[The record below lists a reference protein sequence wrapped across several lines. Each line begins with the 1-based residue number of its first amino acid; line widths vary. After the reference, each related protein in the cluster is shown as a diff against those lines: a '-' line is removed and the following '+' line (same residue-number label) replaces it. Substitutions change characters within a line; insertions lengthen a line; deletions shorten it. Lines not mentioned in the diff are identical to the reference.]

1 MQKYLKENKFII
13 LTIIVLCGL
22 MFFFINQK
30 QGFHED
36 EIFSYGSSNYKY
48 DNVFRWFG
56 YAEAN
61 QDILYNQVL
70 QGNFIKRIDN
80 LVKFI
85 KDPNQFQ
92 KNEIL
97 AQEIPTF
104 RTKDDALDYLAI
116 QQEDIFNYFSVYY
129 NQSRDVHPPLFYF
142 LVHFTSTLFYNQFS
156 KYIIFALNL
165 LFFIGT
171 LITIKKI
178 MDKLNHKELT
188 IPTMILYGAS
198 MGAISTVMFQRMY
211 MMLTFFSL
219 LYLYYIIKF
228 IKDDFKIKDKFFFVL
243 TIICGFLTQYYFCI
257 YIVLIFLILAIY
269 LLVNKQL
276 KKCWDFFKPHILA
289 AIIGILFY
297 PFCIEDIF
305 FSYRGIGSTDNKTN
319 TFLEN
324 LQYYGEQ
331 IINLFS
337 LQNIF
342 IFLIIILIIVLIYKI
357 IKKQLPK
364 IQRQDKLNLTVIILP
379 IIIFIVIVSK
389 IAPFLGENYTSRY
402 IMLLFPIIAIASF
415 YIISF
420 IFNNKKT
427 LFIITLVVSLCL
439 SINGLINSTPV
450 YLYKDYGKVMELA
463 QENADKYFVYV
474 FDNYFTHLN
483 SMPEFATY
491 KESLILNKN
500 IHDFKLLDNE
510 KLNNENEF
518 ILCIKNWLNK
528 EEILNLVLEN
538 SGYNDYEIL
547 LELNSDV
554 ESTYYR
560 ITK

>member
-104 RTKDDALDYLAI
+104 RTKEDALDYLAI

-342 IFLIIILIIVLIYKI
+342 IILIAILIIVLIYKI

-389 IAPFLGENYTSRY
+389 IAPFLGGNYTSRY

-538 SGYNDYEIL
+538 SGYNDYEVL

>member
-13 LTIIVLCGL
+13 LTIIILCGL

-538 SGYNDYEIL
+538 SGYNDYEVL